1 MPAFVNEW
9 EVALARLL
17 VPELLLGPL
26 YRDPNSGLAWP
37 GLADW
42 LDVSAQ
48 WLGWFSGPKAR
59 EAAILAE
66 GRSACWVKGWAAL
79 FFTALQT
86 HEPRG
91 VLCSGPQF

>member
-37 GLADW
+37 G
-42 LDVSAQ
+42 
-48 WLGWFSGPKAR
+48 
-59 EAAILAE
+59 
-66 GRSACWVKGWAAL
+66 
-79 FFTALQT
+79 
-86 HEPRG
+86 
-91 VLCSGPQF
+91 